1 MDKKKYKYLI
11 IALIVLV
18 IIIDIVLFYFAF
30 LKKDTLKMKEYKNTD
45 YSFQY
50 RSDYEVKEISKEK
63 ISLGSNNKTGEINIV
78 VTKIDDEALKRDK
91 MFIIDEAQKEFSN
104 NNENYL
110 MNYSGSYNVNDYT
123 VYDYL
128 FDDEE
133 RQIDLNYILKDD
145 KLILI
150 SYVNDNEYFDLYEER
165 VLDII
170 NSLKIT

>member
-63 ISLGSNNKTGEINIV
+63 ISLGSNNKTLEQNDLQ
-78 VTKIDDEALKRDK
+78 KFKER
-91 MFIIDEAQKEFSN
+91 FIEHIKN
-104 NNENYL
+104 NN
-110 MNYSGSYNVNDYT
+110 
-123 VYDYL
+123 
-128 FDDEE
+128 
-133 RQIDLNYILKDD
+133 
-145 KLILI
+145 
-150 SYVNDNEYFDLYEER
+150 
-165 VLDII
+165 LDI
-170 NSLKIT
+170 LE